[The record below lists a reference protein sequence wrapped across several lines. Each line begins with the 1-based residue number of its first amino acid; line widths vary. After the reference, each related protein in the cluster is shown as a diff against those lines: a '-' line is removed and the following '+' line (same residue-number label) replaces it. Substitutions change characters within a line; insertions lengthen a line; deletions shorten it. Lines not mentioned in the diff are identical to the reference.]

1 MNSKPSMAERIQ
13 GAGGFVSPVEIRK
26 LTREQLIA
34 SVGNA
39 LTVAPT
45 DTRGTLAREI
55 RKYASGVLT

>member
-13 GAGGFVSPVEIRK
+13 DAGGFISPEEIQK
-26 LTREQLIA
+26 LTRVQLIHA
-34 SVGNA
+34 VGNA